1 MELYEIHIK
10 NADEETIDVDA
21 YLELLEEINAIV
33 EDNLE
38 LLSEKEESRTRRF
51 HYNAGKLAM
60 YDRRWGVRYDTV
72 DDMRAISSLH
82 PTFTFELIRT
92 WSITSTTAISNLENF
107 WKGVFQFGEMTDAF
121 KAEPIVWVSE
131 SASNW
136 FV

>member
-10 NADEETIDVDA
+10 DADGEQLDVDA
-21 YLELLEEINAIV
+21 YLELLEEVNAVI

-38 LLSEKEESRTRRF
+38 LLSEKGEMTSRVF

-60 YDRRWGVRYDTV
+60 YDRKWGVRYDTV

-82 PTFTFELIRT
+82 PEFTFELIRT
-92 WSITSTTAISNLENF
+92 WSITSTTEIANLENF
-107 WKGVFQFGEMTDAF
+107 WKGLFQFGEMTDSF
-121 KAEPIVWVSE
+121 KAEPVVWVSE
-131 SASNW
+131 TASNW